1 LPEQEK
7 GLLKEGRPSMR
18 AVFLCRGALMKK
30 HDLDRDRRKSPLV
43 VLKTLYGILGTYKK
57 TFILAMAALG
67 ISVGLST
74 AGNFIIKEAVDQ
86 LVAERAGAFAIIGFA
101 LLFLAIALLRGVS
114 AFFSGKGSAKS
125 AEKVALKLRND
136 LFMHFQLLPFAYH
149 DRTQTGELV
158 QRATSDVDSVRK
170 FYYEQI
176 PGVVRIVFLFS
187 INFAAILFLHWQ
199 LALGS
204 IVAVPFIIL
213 LSLLFFKKIVNG
225 FDAYQDQ
232 EGKLSA
238 SIQETLAGIRVVK
251 AFARQQWEARHFD
264 TINTE
269 QCRRGKVLV
278 FLHAAFWPLSL
289 ILCGSQFIV
298 IATIGAY
305 LTLKGYISYGTYI
318 AFTAMLASIIWPLQE
333 LGRMII
339 ELSKSSVS
347 FFRIKTILDEAV
359 EDMGKGF
366 ELKTKLKG
374 NITFKDVSFSYNEGV
389 PVLEDINLDIKAGQK
404 IAILGLTGS
413 GKTSLVNLLPR
424 FYDLDKGRIY
434 IDNYSLT
441 SLTKKFLRENIG
453 MVEQEPFLFT
463 ASIKENLLFGVKR
476 EITRKEVEKAAKM
489 ACIHR
494 TILSFPEGYDT
505 LIGEKG
511 VSLSGGQRQRIAI
524 ARTILK
530 DPKILIL
537 DDSTSAVDARTE
549 KKIQEALDMLMQE
562 RTSFIIAHRIETLM
576 KADKIIVMDKGKIV
590 ETGRHEELI
599 ERPGIYK
606 RIFQIQL
613 DLKGEKNHENTRL

>member
-1 LPEQEK
+1 MREHDS
-7 GLLKEGRPSMR
+7 GRD
-18 AVFLCRGALMKK
+18 K
-30 HDLDRDRRKSPLV
+30 RKSPLL
-43 VLKTLYGILGTYKK
+43 VLKTLYSVLGAYKT
-57 TFILAMAALG
+57 TFILALAALG
-67 ISVGLST
+67 IAVGLST
-74 AGNFIIKEAVDQ
+74 AGNFIIRAAVDLLIAKQ
-86 LVAERAGAFAIIGFA
+86 VGAITIIGFA
-101 LLFLAIALLRGVS
+101 LLFLITALLRGLS
-114 AFFSGKGSAKS
+114 AFFSGKGCAKS
-125 AEKVALKLRND
+125 AEKVAYKFRND
-136 LFMHFQLLPFAYH
+136 LFMHFQALPFSYH
-149 DRTQTGELV
+149 DKMQTGELV

-176 PGVVRIVFLFS
+176 PGVIRIIFLFT

-204 IVAVPFIIL
+204 IIAVPFIIL
-213 LSLLFFKKIVNG
+213 LSLFFFRKIVNG
-225 FDAYQDQ
+225 FEAYQNQ

-238 SIQETLAGIRVVK
+238 SVQETLSGIRVVK
-251 AFARQQWEARHFD
+251 AFARQQWEAGHFD
-264 TINTE
+264 KINAE
-269 QCRRGKVLV
+269 QCRRGKRLV
-278 FLHAAFWPLSL
+278 FLHAAFWPLSVL
-289 ILCGSQFIV
+289 LCGTQFIA

-305 LTLKGYISYGTYI
+305 LTLTGDISFGTYV
-318 AFTAMLASIIWPLQE
+318 AFTAMVASIIWPLQE

-347 FFRIKTILDEAV
+347 FFRIKEILNVAG
-359 EDMGKGF
+359 EDIELGL
-366 ELKTKLKG
+366 ELKHKLKG
-374 NITFKDVSFSYNEGV
+374 NITFKDVCFSYNEGV
-389 PVLEDINLDIKAGQK
+389 PILEDINLQIRAGEK

-434 IDNYSLT
+434 IDNYALT
-441 SLTKKFLRENIG
+441 SLTKKYLRDNIG

-463 ASIKENLLFGVKR
+463 TTIRENLLFGVKR
-476 EITRKEVEKAAKM
+476 EITQKEMEQAAKM

-511 VSLSGGQRQRIAI
+511 VSLSGGQRQRVAI

-537 DDSTSAVDARTE
+537 DDSTSAIDAKTE
-549 KKIQEALDMLMQE
+549 KKIQQALDHLMRD

-606 RIFQIQL
+606 KIFQIQT
-613 DLKGEKNHENTRL
+613 DNGKENKYEKARI